1 MKNFIAKFWAILTVF
16 LLLCS
21 FLFGQQLQSI
31 LLRAPFMRIDPY
43 YSGGEVERTVES
55 SPYTIQIHEKVF
67 PALIG
72 EGDEGFRQI
81 TIVNNDS
88 TLNCYNIDN
97 LAVDSLTTVRIIEN
111 KPIVFVGGHTD
122 TIREVGLSEKKLIFR
137 IEERKR

>member
-1 MKNFIAKFWAILTVF
+1 MKNFIAKTWAILSIF
-16 LLLCS
+16 LLMCS
-21 FLFGQQLQSI
+21 FLFGQQLQSV

-97 LAVDSLTTVRIIEN
+97 LVVDSLTTVRIANNI
-111 KPIVFVGGHTD
+111 PIVAVNGRTD
-122 TIREVGLSEKKLIFR
+122 TIREVGLSNKKMIFR
-137 IEERKR
+137 IKERK